1 MPNARE
7 TDIGNAIVTHLNA
20 QSLSKSFLCKL
31 DYLPDFERED
41 LQTAEL
47 SVFPAG
53 KAITFANRKDN
64 QYIYTFNLVIRC
76 PVAPAKEPDISSEMY
91 FAEEVIESLDRVQM
105 SNAVF
110 TGAQTASMYDLEIL
124 NERNEYL
131 AVFSITYLE
140 IK

>member
-1 MPNARE
+1 MQNW
-7 TDIGNAIVTHLNA
+7 TICQILNE
-20 QSLSKSFLCKL
+20 KIYKL
-31 DYLPDFERED
+31 
-41 LQTAEL
+41 AEL

-110 TGAQTASMYDLEIL
+110 VVLKRPLCTIWS
-124 NERNEYL
+124 YL
-131 AVFSITYLE
+131 TNATNISLCFH
-140 IK
+140 

>member
-20 QSLSKSFLCKL
+20 QSLSKSFSCKL

-91 FAEEVIESLDRVQM
+91 
-105 SNAVF
+105 
-110 TGAQTASMYDLEIL
+110 
-124 NERNEYL
+124 
-131 AVFSITYLE
+131 
-140 IK
+140 

>member
-20 QSLSKSFLCKL
+20 QSLSKSFSCVL

-76 PVAPAKEPDISSEMY
+76 PVAPAKEPD
-91 FAEEVIESLDRVQM
+91 
-105 SNAVF
+105 
-110 TGAQTASMYDLEIL
+110 
-124 NERNEYL
+124 
-131 AVFSITYLE
+131 FS
-140 IK
+140 